1 VKGMKG
7 CTEKENLVKKIVDLY
22 KKDKDSIRARV
33 LMKAFDE
40 LEPLAELYKDAFKP
54 ENIKSVYGKTMLD
67 ELHDSKL
74 SISNEGF
81 VTISIQKGY
90 YIKNEKSMTF
100 PLSLLKDKSLQYII
114 F

>member
-1 VKGMKG
+1 MKDTTS
-7 CTEKENLVKKIVDLY
+7 CTEKENLVKKIVGLY
-22 KKDKDSIRARV
+22 KKDKDSVGVRV

-40 LEPLAELYKDAFKP
+40 IEPLAGLYKEAFKP
-54 ENIKSVYGKTMLD
+54 ENTKSVYGKTMLD

-74 SISNEGF
+74 SISNEGL

-90 YIKNEKSMTF
+90 YIKNEKSTTF
-100 PLSLLKDKSLQYII
+100 PLSLFKDKSLRFII